1 MLGIERPSA
10 ARSCLEARHHLDCV
24 RVHATGP
31 QTQTHPTE
39 KSAFVLSL
47 KERTVKSSKAELEAV
62 AAATL
67 TEDAAAEAR
76 EAKKEAARRRKRER
90 ELAKD
95 LWYQTTKIVVPTWFG
110 VPDVD
115 EGLRLMKTFTPAGL
129 LALVAVGQTARE
141 AGGVRSPA
149 ECQLGMEIRLRPS
162 GFDRSEAQELAE
174 AGFSELRRHKLI
186 KLSKKPSNN
195 LRSTEYVLSKNF
207 V

>member
-1 MLGIERPSA
+1 M
-10 ARSCLEARHHLDCV
+10 
-24 RVHATGP
+24 
-31 QTQTHPTE
+31 
-39 KSAFVLSL
+39 
-47 KERTVKSSKAELEAV
+47 KSSKVELEAV
-62 AAATL
+62 VAAAL

-149 ECQLGMEIRLRPS
+149 ECQVGMEMRLRPS
-162 GFDRSEAQELAE
+162 GFDRAEAQELAE

-186 KLSKKPSNN
+186 KQAKSSIEDHRL
-195 LRSTEYVLSKNF
+195 TTYVLSKKGQELYNF
-207 V
+207 LEKTAGCALDSKPR

>member
-1 MLGIERPSA
+1 
-10 ARSCLEARHHLDCV
+10 
-24 RVHATGP
+24 
-31 QTQTHPTE
+31 
-39 KSAFVLSL
+39 LSL

-67 TEDAAAEAR
+67 TEDAATEAR

-129 LALVAVGQTARE
+129 LALVAVGQAARD
-141 AGGVRSPA
+141 AGGKSDA
-149 ECQLGMEIRLRPS
+149 GECQVGMEMRLRPS
-162 GFDRSEAQELAE
+162 GFDREEARELAE
-174 AGFSELRRHKLI
+174 AGFSELRQHKLI
-186 KLSKKPSNN
+186 KQAKTPSERPQLTMYLLSKKGQE
-195 LRSTEYVLSKNF
+195 LYNF
-207 V
+207 LEKTAGCAPEANPR